1 MINLAEPQP
10 RKPLSIANS
19 DIFEAY
25 DKERMMAVQSSVL
38 LTHLSSNFLSANGY
52 VAFNGGDP
60 ALFKGSELSSKADP
74 ITRIAK
80 GIATKQGLDLS

>member
-1 MINLAEPQP
+1 MINLTEPQP
-10 RKPLSIANS
+10 RKPISISNS

-25 DKERMMAVQSSVL
+25 DRDRMLAVQSSVL

-60 ALFKGSELSSKADP
+60 ALFKGGQVKADP
-74 ITRIAK
+74 LTRIAK